1 MNKEIDEQVE
11 GLPKY
16 VSEIDRETLLEMIE
30 GLQALGRGFTEAF
43 ANSRE
48 EPKDGDR

>member
-1 MNKEIDEQVE
+1 MNKETNEQVE
-11 GLPKY
+11 GLPEY
-16 VSEIDRETLLEMIE
+16 VSELDREIMLEMIE
-30 GLQALGRGFTEAF
+30 ELQALGRGFTEAF